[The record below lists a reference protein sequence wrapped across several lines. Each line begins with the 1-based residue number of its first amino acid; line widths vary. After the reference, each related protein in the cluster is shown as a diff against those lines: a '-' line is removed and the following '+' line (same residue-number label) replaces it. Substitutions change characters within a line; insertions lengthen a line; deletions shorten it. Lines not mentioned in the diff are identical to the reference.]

1 MYDTAR
7 IRLCKWTSF
16 ALGVLFL
23 SQAIARWKDF
33 FALPGLGTYLAIM
46 AAVTVF
52 AVLLTSLAVVVYAE
66 EKAKGTIKSPMP
78 LFDRWS
84 DRFFLK
90 H

>member
-7 IRLCKWTSF
+7 IRLCKWIGV

-23 SQAIARWKDF
+23 SQTIARWRDF
-33 FALPGLGTYLAIM
+33 FALPGLTTYVAIM
-46 AAVTVF
+46 AAITIF
-52 AVLLTSLAVVVYAE
+52 AVLLMSLAVVVYAE
-66 EKAKGTIKSPMP
+66 EKVKGTIKAPMP

>member
-7 IRLCKWTSF
+7 IRLCKWTGF

-23 SQAIARWKDF
+23 SQTIARWKDF
-33 FALPGLGTYLAIM
+33 FAVPGLGTYAAILAAI
-46 AAVTVF
+46 AVF
-52 AVLLTSLAVVVYAE
+52 AVLMTSLAVVVYAE
-66 EKAKGTIKSPMP
+66 EKAKGNVKAPMP

-90 H
+90 R